1 MAFLDNIEKPS
12 SGGSGGNY
20 MKFAQG
26 ENKFRIVGSSDDK
39 PNPGFI
45 QGMVGWTTDAEGNRR
60 PIRWPKN
67 EQAPR
72 VQFQDPPRE
81 FFAFIVWNYADDRIQ
96 ILELTQAGLKNELY
110 ALAVDDEWGDPR
122 KYDVAVIRDGEGK
135 DTSYVMTP
143 KPHKQRSDEINSAV
157 KAMSVDLTK
166 LYTGDDPFEVGQV
179 AQDEEPTDGKDPF

>member
-1 MAFLDNIEKPS
+1 M
-12 SGGSGGNY
+12 
-20 MKFAQG
+20 
-26 ENKFRIVGSSDDK
+26 
-39 PNPGFI
+39 
-45 QGMVGWTTDAEGNRR
+45 RR
-60 PIRWPKN
+60 
-67 EQAPR
+67 AT
-72 VQFQDPPRE
+72 
-81 FFAFIVWNYADDRIQ
+81 DDRIQ

-143 KPHKQRSDEINSAV
+143 KPHKKRSDEINSAV

-166 LYTGDDPFEVGQV
+166 LYTGDDPFEAGQV